1 MTVRS
6 CIFEQNVQVDP
17 IIKFLINSL
26 LTKYNFNYDSK
37 IMTEEH
43 RYLTPLLNH
52 PVHFNLQVIVCNIF
66 IASKYVLFTLFF
78 LTSNISRMQNI
89 MFKIFN
95 TIKYIFGSN
104 KVKKLCE
111 RRWND
116 YDETKFDKKIKGTLA
131 HDVYTERYFTF
142 IRSLY
147 KKKVFLALTFP
158 LTMDTDNNVAQITV
172 QCAYTIYNIYICIY
186 IQKRSLDLQTDVFL
200 FHSLS
205 LSLFLS
211 THTHTHCL
219 SLSLS
224 FVLSHILSLPFFFF
238 CLCATKS
245 RLSFGVSP
253 FVLTLFSFF
262 IPFFS
267 LSFFHSIY
275 IRELVLPFFFFYLNK
290 IKLAVTISG

>member
-1 MTVRS
+1 
-6 CIFEQNVQVDP
+6 
-17 IIKFLINSL
+17 
-26 LTKYNFNYDSK
+26 
-37 IMTEEH
+37 MTEEH

-172 QCAYTIYNIYICIY
+172 QCAYTIYNIYMY
-186 IQKRSLDLQTDVFL
+186 IHTKAFARFTDRCLSLSFPLSLPLSFNTHSHTL
-200 FHSLS
+200 SLS
-205 LSLFLS
+205 LSLFRSLTHSLS
-211 THTHTHCL
+211 PLFLLL
-219 SLSLS
+219 SLCYQVETVFWS
-224 FVLSHILSLPFFFF
+224 
-238 CLCATKS
+238 
-245 RLSFGVSP
+245 
-253 FVLTLFSFF
+253 FSFRPYSF
-262 IPFFS
+262 LFFYSFFS
-267 LSFFHSIY
+267 LCLSFIRY
-275 IRELVLPFFFFYLNK
+275 IFE
-290 IKLAVTISG
+290 S

>member
-1 MTVRS
+1 M
-6 CIFEQNVQVDP
+6 E
-17 IIKFLINSL
+17 
-26 LTKYNFNYDSK
+26 YNFNYDSK

-104 KVKKLCE
+104 KVKKVCE

-158 LTMDTDNNVAQITV
+158 LTTDTDNNVAQITV

-205 LSLFLS
+205 LSPSLFQHTL
-211 THTHTHCL
+211 THTV
-219 SLSLS
+219 SLS

-253 FVLTLFSFF
+253 FVLTLFSFLF
-262 IPFFS
+262 LFS
-267 LSFFHSIY
+267 LCLSFIRY
-275 IRELVLPFFFFYLNK
+275 IFE
-290 IKLAVTISG
+290 S